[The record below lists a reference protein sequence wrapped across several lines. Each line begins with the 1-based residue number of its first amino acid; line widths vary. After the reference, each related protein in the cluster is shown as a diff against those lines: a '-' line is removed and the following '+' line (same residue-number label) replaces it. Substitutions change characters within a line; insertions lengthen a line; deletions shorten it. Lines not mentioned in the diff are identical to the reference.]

1 MASDG
6 GALLNDLDVGTLH
19 LQDLHQGQ
27 GELPQ
32 VGQGQEHAPN
42 LRPCKHRLTEM
53 ICSFCTILTI

>member
-6 GALLNDLDVGTLH
+6 GALLNDLDVRTLH

-42 LRPCKHRLTEM
+42 LRPCKHRLTG
-53 ICSFCTILTI
+53 